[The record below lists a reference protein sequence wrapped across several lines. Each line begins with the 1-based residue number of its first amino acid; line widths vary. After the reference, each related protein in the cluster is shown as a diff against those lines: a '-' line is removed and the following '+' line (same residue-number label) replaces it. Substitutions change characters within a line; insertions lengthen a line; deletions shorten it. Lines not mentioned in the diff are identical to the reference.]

1 MKTLLIYPLLS
12 LFLTSACGSTKETA
26 SSESPKSGTTTTST
40 TMATPH
46 QDPNSQAVTYRLI
59 VSFISIGEGT
69 DATGR
74 EIMDGV
80 LNSWKEKKGKPV
92 EMESIPWG
100 REGEVDF
107 CFTLKELS
115 EKEQSEFADQ
125 MKSVFKD
132 KNLIQITENQPCV
145 HKR

>member
-12 LFLTSACGSTKETA
+12 LFLTSACGSTKEAPT
-26 SSESPKSGTTTTST
+26 SESTKTDITTST
-40 TMATPH
+40 ATMATPN
-46 QDPNSQAVTYRLI
+46 QDLNSQAVNYRVI

-80 LNSWKEKKGKPV
+80 LNSWKEKKGKPI

-107 CFTLKELS
+107 CFILKELS
-115 EKEQSEFADQ
+115 EKEQTEFADQ
-125 MKSVFKD
+125 MKSAFKD